1 MENQG
6 KKKSL
11 KVILILL
18 IELLLTTIV
27 VSLIG
32 WGDRIV
38 SIFTMVTLLVFV
50 IFMMVF
56 LFGFLRSLISLEPR
70 QRNQKLIMMLVG
82 LVFFFIAVF
91 LFDRYVFR
99 INDTLTT
106 LSVFR

>member
-1 MENQG
+1 MENHG

-32 WGDRIV
+32 GGDRIV
-38 SIFTMVTLLVFV
+38 SIFSIATLFVFV

-82 LVFFFIAVF
+82 LVIFFLAVF

-99 INDTLTT
+99 INDTITT
-106 LSVFR
+106 LSVYR